1 MTEIDQDMRTEVETE
16 EEIEATTEE
25 VEAGQATSTENT
37 EEEVTVQAEADL
49 MDLNI
54 SFIQLYRS
62 ADYKS

>member
-1 MTEIDQDMRTEVETE
+1 MRTEVGTE

-25 VEAGQATSTENT
+25 VEADQATSTENT

-54 SFIQLYRS
+54 SFIQHLS
-62 ADYKS
+62 ISKL